1 MTLLCSLAEHLMASS
16 RRHLL
21 SARAFNQLCL
31 TIGDLHFSQTIVY
44 QFCFISGIMT
54 LMHEYTEQED
64 ELEGEL
70 LDDEAEEA
78 DGVAFGAAAEVA
90 EGMPRTEVTYQ
101 VLRDCIFLHI
111 HDFKSDVLGFL
122 HTHAA

>member
-1 MTLLCSLAEHLMASS
+1 
-16 RRHLL
+16 
-21 SARAFNQLCL
+21 
-31 TIGDLHFSQTIVY
+31 
-44 QFCFISGIMT
+44 MT
-54 LMHEYTEQED
+54 LMHGCTQQED

-90 EGMPRTEVTYQ
+90 AEGMPRTEVTYQ
-101 VLRDCIFLHI
+101 VRRDRVCLPIY
-111 HDFKSDVLGFL
+111 DCKSEVLGFL